1 MEWKRCAKNGDIFR
15 WFTAIRWIS
24 DITQRAHHS
33 KQQHILCANARHI
46 CATPN
51 AAIQNCK
58 YFNQKFSECSIFS
71 ESLSLSLPLAY
82 WWRWNAFYEMNISY
96 MHFSDINR
104 KNQNA
109 SFTTQFSE
117 RKNHKHTHT
126 LRCVEHVRDIKRT
139 IYLCFL

>member
-71 ESLSLSLPLAY
+71 ESLSLSPSRLLMKVKCIL
-82 WWRWNAFYEMNISY
+82 RNEHFIHAFQWHKPQKPECIFYHPI
-96 MHFSDINR
+96 FR
-104 KNQNA
+104 KKESQ
-109 SFTTQFSE
+109 T
-117 RKNHKHTHT
+117 HTHT
-126 LRCVEHVRDIKRT
+126 LRCVEHVCDTKRT